1 MFFVS
6 LDSFDSIATLIKSP
20 AARYFEAGLGKAF
33 LCTGEKE
40 IYNLSYN
47 NFLNWCENL
56 FSNSLFENYFTSSD
70 CSMVFATARLFGNI
84 AVLNSRVMNNQVD
97 SDKEL
102 RKAAAWQ
109 ANILSSWLFPFVK
122 KLRSSLTSK
131 KDIEQFDADFFY
143 AFKSWEDGLY
153 YKSTIR
159 YLIDISNIG
168 NDFNYNERLA
178 LLEPYEDGGYWDS
191 YIIDDAFKRVIGDC
205 EVGIDLLA
213 GKTASYHDDK
223 SNPLSQ
229 FVAHMNRSGFWG
241 EIYTG
246 NFDSYFFE
254 QVSEFTILLFTLTP
268 KEIHDLY
275 EQYRYSNHSF
285 YSGSDCYPSNYQPKN
300 ASISSANNYTI
311 DLGFRIFGLNCN
323 EDFAGNKGG
332 DKINED

>member
-6 LDSFDSIATLIKSP
+6 LDSFDSISTLIKSP
-20 AARYFEAGLGKAF
+20 AVRYFEAGLGKPF

-40 IYNLSYN
+40 IYDIPYN
-47 NFLNWCENL
+47 NFRDWYKSL
-56 FSNSLFENYFTSSD
+56 FSNPIFKDHLTSNNA
-70 CSMVFATARLFGNI
+70 SMAFATATLFGNI

-122 KLRSSLTSK
+122 KLRDSLTSK
-131 KDIEQFDADFFY
+131 KDIEQFDTDFFY
-143 AFKSWEDGLY
+143 AFKSWKDGFY

-159 YLIDISNIG
+159 YLINVSNMG
-168 NDFNYNERLA
+168 DDFDYNKRLA

-191 YIIDDAFKRVIGDC
+191 YIIDDAFKQIIGDR
-205 EVGIDLLA
+205 EIGVDLLA
-213 GKTASYHDDK
+213 NKTVSYHDDK

-275 EQYRYSNHSF
+275 EQYSYSNNSF
-285 YSGSDCYPSNYQPKN
+285 YSGSDCYPSDYQPKN
-300 ASISSANNYTI
+300 ASISSANKYTI

-323 EDFAGNKGG
+323 EDFVVNK
-332 DKINED
+332 EE